1 MSSPTIE
8 SSRMG
13 LRAVV
18 DDHPPLHTERV
29 IEVLDRHGVQYMLI
43 GGVAALLHGARR
55 PTLDLD
61 LLPRSD
67 HENLDRLAA
76 ALVELGAYM
85 RVGGLTDE
93 EARAL
98 PAVVD
103 GKSLEGMEISTWRTN
118 AGDIDVLHHLR
129 DELGER
135 LQYDDLAE
143 RSLVIEV
150 VGIDVRLAGLR
161 DIVASKRFA
170 GRDKDRAAL
179 PELER
184 LLEQESP

>member
-1 MSSPTIE
+1 ME
-8 SSRMG
+8 SRRTK

-18 DDHPPLHTERV
+18 DDHPLLHTERV
-29 IEVLDRHGVQYMLI
+29 IEVLDRHAVRYMLI
-43 GGVAALLHGARR
+43 GGVAALLHGAQR

-67 HENLDRLAA
+67 RENLDRLAA
-76 ALVELGAYM
+76 ALVELRAYL

-98 PAVVD
+98 PTIVD
-103 GKSLEGMEISTWRTN
+103 GKSLEGMEISTWRTA
-118 AGDIDVLHHLR
+118 AGDIDVLHCLR
-129 DELGER
+129 DDLGQR
-135 LQYDDLAE
+135 LHYDDLTE

-150 VGIDVRLAGLR
+150 VGIDVRLAGLG

-170 GRDKDRAAL
+170 GRDKDREAL

-184 LLEQESP
+184 LLEQDPT